1 MNSNTKDI
9 VEIEKKELIRFAI
22 EVWRLRNFIEPL
34 QDKKISM
41 IRHSILNIFSLFEKE
56 GISFVDLKD
65 QIYDAGMALEV
76 IDVEENPSKLMGVN
90 IIKEVIE
97 PLILLNDQVINQGRV
112 ILEKGTYEEAPNTV
126 TEGLNDKHN

>member
-1 MNSNTKDI
+1 MKSDSKDI
-9 VEIEKKELIRFAI
+9 VEIEKKDLIRFAI

-56 GISFVDLKD
+56 GMSFVDLKD

-76 IDVEENPSKLMGVN
+76 IDVEENPSKLKGVN

-97 PLILLNDQVINQGRV
+97 PLILLNGQVINQGRA
-112 ILEKGTYEEAPNTV
+112 ILEKGTLEEAPNTG